1 MGETPNREHALL
13 NNTKLDLAT
22 AGALTIATAVLFT
35 LVGIPS
41 ALHHIQKLDDSFLRV
56 MLSHRHGVLTA
67 IAKVFNILGTT
78 PVTLP
83 VRIYVAGYLAFRRR
97 WWHFAAFVA
106 AVVISEALI
115 GTLKHLYDRPRPPVH
130 PLVSISG
137 ASFPSGHAVATS
149 VTVAAIVIAFV
160 PSGWHRWLWG
170 LGAGAFSFVMAVS
183 RVYLGAHW
191 LSDAAAGTLLGTTIA
206 LDSALVVQWIRLR
219 AGGPVPAA
227 APAAT

>member
-1 MGETPNREHALL
+1 MPSSPSREHALL
-13 NNTKLDLAT
+13 NNTKLDVATAATLTLAT
-22 AGALTIATAVLFT
+22 ALTYV
-35 LVGIPS
+35 LVGIGS
-41 ALHHIQKLDDSFLRV
+41 VLRHIQKVDSSFLRV
-56 MLSHRHGVLTA
+56 MLSHRSGVLTA

-83 VRIYVAGYLAFRRR
+83 VRILVAGFLAFRRR

-106 AVVISEALI
+106 AMVISEALI
-115 GTLKHLYDRPRPPVH
+115 GTLKHLYDRARPPVH
-130 PLVSISG
+130 PLVRISG

-170 LGAGAFSFVMAVS
+170 LGAGVFSFVMAVS

-191 LSDAAAGTLLGTTIA
+191 LSDAVAGTLLGTTIA
-206 LDSALVVQWIRLR
+206 LDAALVVQWIRLR
-219 AGGPVPAA
+219 VSRPALVPA
-227 APAAT
+227 PA

>member
-1 MGETPNREHALL
+1 MSLPRSREHALL

-22 AGALTIATAVLFT
+22 AAALTVATAVTYVF
-35 LVGIPS
+35 VAIGS
-41 ALHHIQKLDDSFLRV
+41 ALRHIQRVDDSFLRV
-56 MLSHRHGVLTA
+56 MLSHRSGALTA

-83 VRIYVAGYLAFRRR
+83 VRILLAGFLAFRRR

-106 AVVISEALI
+106 ALVISEALI
-115 GTLKHLYDRPRPPVH
+115 GTLKRAYDRPRPPVH
-130 PLVSISG
+130 PLVRVSG

-170 LGAGAFSFVMAVS
+170 LGAAAFSFVMAVS

-191 LSDAAAGTLLGTTIA
+191 LSDAVAGTLLGTTIA
-206 LDSALVVQWIRLR
+206 LDSALVVQWIMLR
-219 AGGPVPAA
+219 ASSRAPAPAA
-227 APAAT
+227 APA